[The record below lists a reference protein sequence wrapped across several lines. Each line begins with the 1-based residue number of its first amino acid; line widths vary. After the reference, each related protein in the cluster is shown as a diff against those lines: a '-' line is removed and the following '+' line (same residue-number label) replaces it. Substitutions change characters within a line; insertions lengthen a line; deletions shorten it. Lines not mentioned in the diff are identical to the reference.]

1 MLRCTGRLM
10 SSSFQY
16 DFAVI
21 GGGSGGMAAAKEA
34 AALGARVVLFDYVSP
49 SPLGSKWGVGGT
61 CVNVGCIPKK
71 LFHYAALSGEAVQ
84 DAGTLGW
91 AVPHGAE
98 LGEHVKVEHNWPQ
111 LVQKVTSYIRKLNFS
126 YKNGL
131 RSSKVEY
138 INAWASLAPG
148 NAHEVQYAMSDSDRR
163 SVSAKYVL
171 VATGGRP
178 TYPEDLPNVKELCVT
193 SDDLFTLKKNPGKT
207 LVLGGG
213 YIAMECAGFLT
224 GLGLEVTVAVR
235 SRPLRAFDD
244 QVAEKIVNVMTEL
257 GTNFRVGVVPTALDR
272 VAESGKIKVVFSD
285 GSVEEFDTV
294 LLATGRTPQTAGL
307 NLPAESVAASG
318 KVKVDREM
326 TMAEDVFAI
335 GDIVEGRPELTP
347 VAIKD
352 GELLA
357 RRLFGSGRKQ
367 YLEKPE
373 YVPTTV
379 FTPIEYGC
387 VGYSEGEAVRQF
399 GAENVESYLFE
410 WQTLEKSAVHRP
422 KAEKV
427 RENEGDLEQSG
438 HNFCKLVVR
447 KDNEEELVGFHYV
460 GPHAGEV
467 TQGFAVAMRLG
478 AKKHDLDMTVGI
490 HPTDAEA
497 IVGMTV
503 TKSSGED
510 YVAAGGCGG
519 GKCG

>member
-1 MLRCTGRLM
+1 M

-34 AALGARVVLFDYVSP
+34 ASLGARVVLFDYVAP

-71 LFHYAALSGEAVQ
+71 LFHYAALSGEALH

-91 AVPHGAE
+91 AVPHGE
-98 LGEHVKVEHNWPQ
+98 DLGDVVHVEHNWSK
-111 LVQKVTSYIRKLNFS
+111 LVQKVTAYIRKLNFS

-138 INAWASLAPG
+138 INAWASLSPEDS
-148 NAHEVQYAMSDSDRR
+148 HVVQYALSETDRR
-163 SVSAKYVL
+163 TLSAKYVL
-171 VATGGRP
+171 FAQGGRP
-178 TYPEDLPNVKELCVT
+178 TYPSDLPNVKELCVT

-213 YIAMECAGFLT
+213 YIAMECAGFLC
-224 GLGLEVTVAVR
+224 GLGNSVTVAVR
-235 SRPLRAFDD
+235 SKPLRAFDE
-244 QVAEKIVNVMTEL
+244 QVAEKIVRVMTEL
-257 GTNFRVGVVPTALDR
+257 GTNFRVGVLPVSIER
-272 VAESGKIKVVFSD
+272 VESGKINVVFSD
-285 GSVEEFDTV
+285 DSTEEFDTV

-307 NLPAESVAASG
+307 NIPGGLASSG
-318 KVKVDREM
+318 KINVDREM
-326 TMAEDVFAI
+326 AVSGLEGVFAI

-352 GELLA
+352 GEFLT
-357 RRLFGSGRKQ
+357 RRLFGGRKD

-373 YVPTTV
+373 YIPTTV
-379 FTPIEYGC
+379 FTPIEYGSI
-387 VGYSEGEAVRQF
+387 GFSEGESIRRF
-399 GAENVESYLFE
+399 GAENIESYLFE
-410 WQTLEKSAVHRP
+410 WQTLEKSAVHRA
-422 KAEKV
+422 KLEHL
-427 RENEGDLEQSG
+427 RENEADFEQSG

-447 KDNEEELVGFHYV
+447 KDNDEEVVGFHYV

-478 AKKHDLDMTVGI
+478 AKKHDFDMTVGI

-497 IVGMTV
+497 IVGMSV